1 MPLKLLSSTSI
12 CYNTKINSYE
22 NKERLDEGGRVVKE
36 SSLQSIEYEIA
47 MLVRLITAN
56 HPKLGSL
63 DRSEY
68 LILSELHKNGPAGI
82 NEIAHHLMLNISTA
96 SRQISNLET
105 KAYITRFP
113 DANNGRISLVQIT
126 EEGKDVLQKVQ
137 KARNKGYEEILQNWE
152 QQDLAQLD
160 KYLHRLNQDF
170 KRWGR

>member
-1 MPLKLLSSTSI
+1 M
-12 CYNTKINSYE
+12 
-22 NKERLDEGGRVVKE
+22 VKE

-68 LILSELHKNGPAGI
+68 LILSELHKNGPVGI

-113 DANNGRISLVQIT
+113 DTNNGRISLVQIT
-126 EEGKDVLQKVQ
+126 EEGKAILQKVQ
-137 KARNKGYEEILQNWE
+137 KARYKGYEEMLQDWE
-152 QQDLAQLD
+152 KQDLEKLEI
-160 KYLHRLNQDF
+160 YLQRLNQDF
-170 KRWGR
+170 KRWGS